1 MITNP
6 RAGWCTFKLT
16 GLDDFVGSP
25 SYLTDVPC
33 DLLQTFINYRKT
45 GSAVCSFDEEGT
57 GFVLVI
63 ESCNREYIISET
75 DMTRTY
81 EAYTNVDDLQDE
93 LIHDIESDI
102 DGWAKQFEVSDFPED
117 IAEHKAEILSLLSEL
132 KEVSRQADK
141 ISDKEGDEETYEK

>member
-16 GLDDFVGSP
+16 GLDNFVGSP

-33 DLLQTFINYRKT
+33 DLLQTFIDYRRT
-45 GSAVCSFDEEGT
+45 GSAACSFDEEGT

-75 DMTRTY
+75 DEIRTY
-81 EAYTNVDDLQDE
+81 KAYTNVDDLQNE

-102 DGWAKQFEVSDFPED
+102 DGWAKQFEVSGLPED
-117 IAEHKAEILSLLSEL
+117 VAEHKAEILKLLNEL
-132 KEVSRQADK
+132 KEVTKQTDK
-141 ISDKEGDEETYEK
+141 IINKEENG

>member
-1 MITNP
+1 M
-6 RAGWCTFKLT
+6 
-16 GLDDFVGSP
+16 
-25 SYLTDVPC
+25 
-33 DLLQTFINYRKT
+33 
-45 GSAVCSFDEEGT
+45 
-57 GFVLVI
+57 LVI